1 MSVYLCMHTE
11 LPTNNGTASEI
22 RLTTSVKEGRA
33 KKNKKINHQARK
45 EKKGEQKKRIRSNGP
60 PTVSYGDGQDQAG
73 TTRATSRGS
82 RNSRQEGIIVVCAK
96 NAGKDLSRKTHAK
109 GQLAEARRGEGG
121 GETWRMMLAWA
132 AVR

>member
-1 MSVYLCMHTE
+1 M
-11 LPTNNGTASEI
+11 
-22 RLTTSVKEGRA
+22 
-33 KKNKKINHQARK
+33 
-45 EKKGEQKKRIRSNGP
+45 
-60 PTVSYGDGQDQAG
+60 
-73 TTRATSRGS
+73 
-82 RNSRQEGIIVVCAK
+82 VCAK